1 MNKKPTKTKEDFI
14 YLLSHMTPQ
23 EINKMIEEKG
33 KQPRLLP
40 FIIWN

>member
-1 MNKKPTKTKEDFI
+1 MNNKPTKSKDDFI

-33 KQPRLLP
+33 KQPRISP